1 MVTKTKKQRGEK
13 GKKGKIKVLNLDK
26 ETVKDLTSEQTKR
39 VKGGLI
45 GLSLV
50 GDRSRLQ
57 SRQGRVQRSRYPPA
71 EGS

>member
-1 MVTKTKKQRGEK
+1 MVSKPKKQDA
-13 GKKGKIKVLNLDK
+13 GKKKKIKMLNLKK
-26 ETVKDLTSEQTKR
+26 ETVKDLTGEQAKR

-50 GDRSRLQ
+50 GGRSRLQ